1 MKRIWSKS
9 TPLDK
14 TLSKGVN
21 TPLKPK
27 VFVALSG
34 GVDSAVAAALL
45 KQKGYNIVGVFMRE
59 YDLDLA
65 DPLAAHIECTQTGD
79 RQSALAVAAHLG
91 IPFQEWDFRRDYQKE
106 VVDYMLREYKSGRTP
121 NPDIMCNKQIKFG
134 EFFKKARTQGAD
146 AIATGHY
153 AKLSSR
159 RRPGSSPSSL
169 GLDSRLRGNDIK
181 LLQACDTNKD
191 QTYFLYTLAQEQLR
205 YTLFP
210 LGDLTKPEVRK
221 LAKKFGL
228 PNWDRKDSQGI
239 CFIGKLPMKD
249 FLQTKLPP
257 KRGPLIDENGKEV
270 GAHDGA
276 WYFTIGQRHGIG
288 FAGGAEPY
296 YVVGKDVKKNI
307 VSVAQGAKNP
317 LLYSKELTCSDVHW
331 IAGKDPRFPLHCTVR
346 TRYRQP
352 LQKCR
357 ISRITGKGG
366 RYRVVFSKPQWAVS
380 PGQACVFYQ
389 KDTCLGGGII
399 V

>member
-1 MKRIWSKS
+1 M
-9 TPLDK
+9 T
-14 TLSKGVN
+14 
-21 TPLKPK
+21 

-45 KQKGYNIVGVFMRE
+45 KRKGYRVFGVFMRE

-65 DPLAAHIECTQTGD
+65 DPLAAHVECTQAGD

-91 IPFQEWDFRRDYQKE
+91 IPFLEWDFRRDYQKE
-106 VVDYMLREYKSGRTP
+106 VVDYMIREYKSGRTP

-134 EFFKKARTQGAD
+134 EFLSKARTQGAD
-146 AIATGHY
+146 YIATGHY
-153 AKLSSR
+153 AKIQEPRTKNQEPRFALKKAT
-159 RRPGSSPSSL
+159 
-169 GLDSRLRGNDIK
+169 D
-181 LLQACDTNKD
+181 ANKD
-191 QTYFLYTLAQEQLR
+191 QTYFLYTLMQEQLR
-205 YTLFP
+205 STLFP

-249 FLQTKLPP
+249 FLQTIVPP
-257 KRGPLIDENGKEV
+257 KRGLLIDENGKEV

-307 VSVAQGAKNP
+307 VYVAQGAKNP
-317 LLYSKELTCSDVHW
+317 LLYSKKFICSDVSW
-331 IAGKDPRFPLHCTVR
+331 IAGKDPKFPLHCTVR

-352 LQKCR
+352 LQRCR
-357 ISRITGKGG
+357 VSRIKGKGS
-366 RYRVVFSKPQWAVS
+366 RYHVVLSKPQWAVS
-380 PGQACVFYQ
+380 PGQACVFYH
-389 KDTCLGGGII
+389 DDACLGGGII